1 MKRVLFIYFI
11 FCISPLL
18 LYAQM
23 IFRTP
28 LSPRIANYK
37 IDATLNTMDKQVD
50 AHEQL
55 IWKNNS
61 TFVVTELRFHLYMNA
76 FRNGESTF
84 MKDVESRHRS
94 IGLIRDRVFGGID
107 LSRVILNGTI
117 DLIGKIEF
125 LQPDDGNVHDSTVIR
140 ILLPTPVQPGKTITL
155 DIDFQ
160 TRLPRIIARTGF
172 NHDYFLL
179 GQWFPKIG
187 VWQDGQWNCHQF
199 HINSEFFA
207 DFGVYQVN
215 LTLPNEYV
223 VGATGILLDEQLKD
237 TLKTLSFRAE
247 DVHDFA
253 ITAWPNFWREERM
266 INGVNVVLLYAP
278 EHAGNIERYFSTISG
293 TMNYLENWLMPYPY
307 PNLTMVDMPLFAFL
321 SSGMEY
327 PCFITCGSIW
337 GVPRDIRLFPEE
349 VTIHEFSHQYF
360 YGILATNE
368 FEEPWLDEGFTSYAT
383 LNVMNKLFGLHT
395 SLSTFLNIDR
405 GELDSYRKAYINRPN
420 LDFVV
425 KPSWDFKLGG
435 YGTFSYDKPA
445 LFLKTMENYL
455 GEKTMSRVLREYLA
469 RWKFKHPLTGDFLQV
484 VQDVAPDIPENY
496 FDQALYGTD
505 VLDYSVESVSC
516 KKVAE
521 PSENDTIASQ
531 YQCTINVRRRG
542 SFVFPVEI
550 AAIFADG
557 DTVLVSWDGKDPYK
571 VVTLIHSAKIKAA
584 TVDPQQKIWLDV
596 NWTNNSR
603 TMGEEELASRRHWLQ
618 ALKLVQQMFVSVFS
632 F

>member
-1 MKRVLFIYFI
+1 MKKI
-11 FCISPLL
+11 FFLNSLLWIFPLL
-18 LYAQM
+18 LTAQV
-23 IFRTP
+23 IFRSP

-37 IDATLNTMDKQVD
+37 IDAILNTRDKKIE

-55 IWKNNS
+55 TWENS
-61 TFVVTELRFHLYMNA
+61 SAIPVTELRFHLYMNA
-76 FRNGESTF
+76 FRNKESTF
-84 MKDVESRHRS
+84 LRDIESRHCR
-94 IGLIRDRVFGGID
+94 IRLIKEHVLGGID
-107 LSRVILNGTI
+107 LNRIILNGNT
-117 DLIGKIEF
+117 DLTGKIEF
-125 LQPDDGNVHDSTVIR
+125 IQPDDGNVHDSTVIR
-140 ILLPTPVQPGKTITL
+140 ILLPTPVQPRRTVTL

-160 TRLPRIIARTGF
+160 TRLPRIIARTGY
-172 NHDYFLL
+172 NHDYFLI

-187 VWQDGQWNCHQF
+187 VWQDGKWNCHQF

-215 LTLPNEYV
+215 LTLPQKYV
-223 VGATGILLDEQLKD
+223 VGATGILLDKQSND
-237 TLKTLSFRAE
+237 SLKTLSFRAE

-253 ITAWPNFWREERM
+253 ITAWPNFRREERT
-266 INGVNVVLLYAP
+266 INGINVVLLYAP
-278 EHAGNIERYFSTISG
+278 EHARNVERYFSTISG
-293 TMNYLENWLMPYPY
+293 TMNYLGNWLMPYPY
-307 PNLTMVDMPLFAFL
+307 PNLTMVDVPLFAFL

-383 LNVMNKLFGLHT
+383 LNVMDELFGLHT
-395 SLSTFLNIDR
+395 SLSTFLNINR

-435 YGTFSYDKPA
+435 YGTFSYGKPA
-445 LFLKTMENYL
+445 LILKTMENYL
-455 GEKTMSRVLREYLA
+455 GQETMTQGLREYLA
-469 RWKFKHPLTGDFLQV
+469 RWKFKHPQTGDFLQV
-484 VQDVAPDIPENY
+484 VQEISPDMPENY
-496 FDQALYGTD
+496 FDQALYGTE
-505 VLDYSVESVSC
+505 VLDYSVERVSC
-516 KKVAE
+516 KKVTKPE
-521 PSENDTIASQ
+521 GNDTITSQ
-531 YQCTINVRRRG
+531 YQCTIDVRRRG
-542 SFVFPVEI
+542 TFIFPVEI

-557 DTVLVSWDGKDPYK
+557 DTVLVPWDGKDPYK
-571 VVTLIHSAKIKAA
+571 VVTLIHSAEIKSA
-584 TVDPQQKIWLDV
+584 TVDPHQKIWLDV

-603 TMGEEELASRRHWLQ
+603 IMGEEELVSHRHWLQ
-618 ALKLVQQMFVSVFS
+618 ALKLVQQMFVSIFS

>member
-1 MKRVLFIYFI
+1 
-11 FCISPLL
+11 
-18 LYAQM
+18 
-23 IFRTP
+23 
-28 LSPRIANYK
+28 
-37 IDATLNTMDKQVD
+37 
-50 AHEQL
+50 
-55 IWKNNS
+55 
-61 TFVVTELRFHLYMNA
+61 
-76 FRNGESTF
+76 

-278 EHAGNIERYFSTISG
+278 EHAGNIERYFSTISR
-293 TMNYLENWLMPYPY
+293 TMNYLENWL
-307 PNLTMVDMPLFAFL
+307 
-321 SSGMEY
+321 
-327 PCFITCGSIW
+327 
-337 GVPRDIRLFPEE
+337 
-349 VTIHEFSHQYF
+349 
-360 YGILATNE
+360 
-368 FEEPWLDEGFTSYAT
+368 
-383 LNVMNKLFGLHT
+383 
-395 SLSTFLNIDR
+395 
-405 GELDSYRKAYINRPN
+405 
-420 LDFVV
+420 
-425 KPSWDFKLGG
+425 
-435 YGTFSYDKPA
+435 
-445 LFLKTMENYL
+445 
-455 GEKTMSRVLREYLA
+455 
-469 RWKFKHPLTGDFLQV
+469 
-484 VQDVAPDIPENY
+484 
-496 FDQALYGTD
+496 
-505 VLDYSVESVSC
+505 
-516 KKVAE
+516 KK
-521 PSENDTIASQ
+521 
-531 YQCTINVRRRG
+531 
-542 SFVFPVEI
+542 
-550 AAIFADG
+550 
-557 DTVLVSWDGKDPYK
+557 
-571 VVTLIHSAKIKAA
+571 
-584 TVDPQQKIWLDV
+584 
-596 NWTNNSR
+596 
-603 TMGEEELASRRHWLQ
+603 
-618 ALKLVQQMFVSVFS
+618 
-632 F
+632 

>member
-1 MKRVLFIYFI
+1 MKKI
-11 FCISPLL
+11 FFLNSLLWIFPLL
-18 LYAQM
+18 LTAQV
-23 IFRTP
+23 IFRSP

-37 IDATLNTMDKQVD
+37 IDAILNTRDKKIE

-55 IWKNNS
+55 TWENS
-61 TFVVTELRFHLYMNA
+61 SAIPVTELRFHLYMNA
-76 FRNGESTF
+76 FRNKESTF
-84 MKDVESRHRS
+84 LRDIESRHRR
-94 IGLIRDRVFGGID
+94 IRLIKEHVLGGID
-107 LSRVILNGTI
+107 LNRIILNGNT
-117 DLIGKIEF
+117 DLTGKIEF
-125 LQPDDGNVHDSTVIR
+125 IQPDDGNVHDSTVIR
-140 ILLPTPVQPGKTITL
+140 ILLPTPVQPRRTVTL

-160 TRLPRIIARTGF
+160 TRLPRIIARTGY
-172 NHDYFLL
+172 NHDYFLI

-187 VWQDGQWNCHQF
+187 VWQDGKWNCHQF

-215 LTLPNEYV
+215 LTLPQKYV
-223 VGATGILLDEQLKD
+223 VGATGILLDKQSND
-237 TLKTLSFRAE
+237 SLKTLSFRAE

-253 ITAWPNFWREERM
+253 ITAWPNFRREERT
-266 INGVNVVLLYAP
+266 INGINVVLLYAP
-278 EHAGNIERYFSTISG
+278 EHARNVERYFSTISG
-293 TMNYLENWLMPYPY
+293 TMNYLGNWLMPYPY
-307 PNLTMVDMPLFAFL
+307 PNLTMVDVPLFAFL

-383 LNVMNKLFGLHT
+383 LNVMDELFGLHT
-395 SLSTFLNIDR
+395 SLSTFLNINR

-435 YGTFSYDKPA
+435 YGTFSYGKPA
-445 LFLKTMENYL
+445 LILKTMENYL
-455 GEKTMSRVLREYLA
+455 GQETMTQGLREYLA
-469 RWKFKHPLTGDFLQV
+469 RWKFKHPQTGDFLQV
-484 VQDVAPDIPENY
+484 VQEISPDMPENY
-496 FDQALYGTD
+496 FDQALYGTE
-505 VLDYSVESVSC
+505 VLDYSVERVSC
-516 KKVAE
+516 KKVTKPE
-521 PSENDTIASQ
+521 GNDTITSQ
-531 YQCTINVRRRG
+531 YQCTIDVRRRG
-542 SFVFPVEI
+542 TFIFPVEI

-557 DTVLVSWDGKDPYK
+557 DTVLVPWDGKDPYK
-571 VVTLIHSAKIKAA
+571 VVTLIHSAEIKSA
-584 TVDPQQKIWLDV
+584 TVDPHQKIWLDV

-603 TMGEEELASRRHWLQ
+603 IMGEEELVSHRHWLQ
-618 ALKLVQQMFVSVFS
+618 ALKLVQQMFVSIFS